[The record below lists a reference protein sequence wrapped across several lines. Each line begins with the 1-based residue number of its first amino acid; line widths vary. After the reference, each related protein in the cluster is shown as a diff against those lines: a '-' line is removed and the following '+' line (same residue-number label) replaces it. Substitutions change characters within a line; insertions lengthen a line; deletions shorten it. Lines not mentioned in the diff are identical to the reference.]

1 MWKADPGGV
10 WAAGVTTGKAAAAYT
25 GRESELWAQNLS
37 TGEAE
42 TALSSDLSC
51 QTTQCELSVDH
62 DQMVFYLQVS

>member
-51 QTTQCELSVDH
+51 QTT
-62 DQMVFYLQVS
+62 